1 MDIVPIWKDL
11 YYETSGSSVQYRVR
25 HQGLY
30 EIFRGRAVKSP
41 AESVIRIKLNDCC
54 SSYLN
59 SLLGAETLQGALSLD
74 TLEKQEA
81 YGEFSLDIYDTS
93 EGEWETVLE
102 WAFVNDYSYEE
113 RYYQQGPINVPIN
126 GHTAADQLLPC
137 SYLVTASAATVCYN
151 SSSLYFVITSGQSVE
166 KSWNGGNWTIR
177 FDTNIDSIYYVFD
190 NGEEIGYLNG
200 PRQIS
205 FNLPGNNT
213 YFDREYSV
221 RFFNE
226 PGGVLLGE
234 AICTVI
240 SAQKP
245 IDGSASISIISY
257 DETVPATQNFFNIR
271 FSNSDQGSITREV
284 YSSST
289 EDGPWSL
296 VNSRNIIYQGGEHGN
311 SITIGQN
318 SAGTARY
325 FKVIYYYTNIPTIAD
340 EAYIMQNPLYW
351 INITGV
357 DPELPAASSTAVTV
371 VFGNSH
377 DGTINY
383 SLYSSMTQG
392 AGWQL
397 IGTASGYKTAAAYHT
412 VRFNIGNNT
421 QNSPRYFR
429 VVLEYADYPGSDVA
443 YFTQQMV
450 PYEEQYLTLEILS
463 GGTIDFGHG
472 AYEFTKRIISY
483 SKNGG
488 AWNEVTSY
496 SGDSNYFHI
505 NVSAGD
511 KIRLKGFTSGYT
523 GSADGQFT
531 DSTAVF
537 NVYGNLLSLY
547 YGDDF
552 KYETSI
558 PVIVEHGYDSQPTLM
573 AFFEG
578 AKVVSAENL
587 KFPPGPLPER
597 GSGAIYEAMF
607 RDCTYLTT
615 APKVIQGG
623 VSRSVNELCRKMFYG
638 CTALITPPERIT
650 FGDNADFR
658 EMFMGCISLTT
669 APQFV
674 LTGESYYFQEAFS
687 DCTLLTT
694 APLFTVG
701 GANFTKTFVG
711 CTSLVTAGGVSGKTI
726 AAKQMFSGCTSL
738 TSVNTIQMERASDCT
753 EMFFGCTS
761 LVNVPA
767 VLPATDLREG
777 CYAYMFRDCTSLTKG
792 PDLPATLVPDS
803 AYRGMFYYCTNLVT
817 SPVISATTVGERGC
831 EMMFEH
837 CTSLT
842 TAPIL
847 RATTIGVRCYD
858 NMFAYCTSLVS
869 APSMLPA
876 LVLAERC
883 YNSMFAACTSL
894 TTAPSLP
901 ATTLAVDCYNGM
913 FRACSALTT
922 PPSLPAPTLVER
934 CYYLMFQNCSL
945 LDNLTCLAV
954 DVSATECTKQWLYGV
969 SQTGTFTKARN
980 ADYWVT
986 GYNGIPNGWTIQN
999 AQ

>member
-81 YGEFSLDIYDTS
+81 YGEFSLHIYNAS
-93 EGEWETVLE
+93 EGEWESVYE

-113 RYYQQGPINVPIN
+113 RYYQQGSINAPIN

-205 FNLPGNNT
+205 FSLARNET

-245 IDGSASISIISY
+245 IDGNASISIVSY
-257 DETVPATQNFFNIR
+257 DEVVSAGQNFFTVR

-296 VNSRNIIYQGGEHGN
+296 VDSRNIVYQGGEHGN

-325 FKVIYYYTNIPTIAD
+325 YKVIYYYTNIPTIAD

-351 INITGV
+351 IDITGV
-357 DPELPAASSTAVTV
+357 DPELLAASSTTATV

-397 IGTASGYKTAAAYHT
+397 IGTSSGYYSASAYHT
-412 VRFNIGNNT
+412 LILGTGNNT

-429 VVLEYADYPGSDVA
+429 VTLEYADYPGSDTA
-443 YFTQQMV
+443 YFTQQIV

-463 GGTIDFGHG
+463 GGTIEFGG
-472 AYEFTKRIISY
+472 GYDFTKRIISY
-483 SKNGG
+483 KKNNGN
-488 AWNEVTSY
+488 WNERTSY
-496 SGDSNYFHI
+496 SGDSNYFNI

-511 KIRLKGFTSGYT
+511 KIYLKGFTSGYT
-523 GSADGQFT
+523 GSATGDFSA
-531 DSTAVF
+531 STAVF

-552 KYETSI
+552 KYETTI
-558 PVIVEHGYDSQPTLM
+558 PDIVEHVYDSQPELM
-573 AFFEG
+573 TFFKG
-578 AKVVSAENL
+578 TKVVSAENL
-587 KFPPGPLPER
+587 KFPPGPIPKSS
-597 GSGAIYEAMF
+597 SGLYEAMF
-607 RDCTYLTT
+607 SGCTHLTT

-623 VSRSVNELCRKMFYG
+623 APPQTSSQEVCRGMFKG
-638 CTALITPPERIT
+638 CISLTTPPERIT
-650 FGDNADFR
+650 FGNKASFQ
-658 EMFMGCISLTT
+658 EMFAGCISLTT

-674 LTGESYYFQEAFS
+674 LTGESYNFQETFS
-687 DCTLLTT
+687 GCTLLTT
-694 APLFTVG
+694 TPLFTVG
-701 GANFTKTFVG
+701 SADFTRTFAG
-711 CTSLVTAGGVSGKTI
+711 CTSLVTAGGVSGRSI
-726 AAKQMFSGCTSL
+726 SCHYMFAGCTSL
-738 TSVNTIQMERASDCT
+738 TSVNTIQMERAGDCAA
-753 EMFFGCTS
+753 MFMGCTS

-767 VLPATDLREG
+767 VLPATELTDG
-777 CYAYMFRDCTSLTKG
+777 CYVQMFRETPITKA
-792 PDLPATLVPDS
+792 PDLPATLVPDR
-803 AYRGMFYYCTNLVT
+803 AYDSMFYYCTNLVT
-817 SPVISATTVGERGC
+817 PPVISATTVGERGC
-831 EMMFEH
+831 EMMFDH

-847 RATTIGVRCYD
+847 RATTIGVRCYYD
-858 NMFAYCTSLVS
+858 MFAYCTSLVS

-883 YNSMFAACTSL
+883 YNGMFAACTSL

-901 ATTLAVDCYNGM
+901 ATTLAVECYSGM

-922 PPSLPAPTLVER
+922 PPSLPAPTLVEK
-934 CYYLMFQNCSL
+934 CYYLMFQNCSS

-954 DVSATECTKQWLYGV
+954 DVSATECTTQWLYGV

-980 ADYWVT
+980 GDYWVT